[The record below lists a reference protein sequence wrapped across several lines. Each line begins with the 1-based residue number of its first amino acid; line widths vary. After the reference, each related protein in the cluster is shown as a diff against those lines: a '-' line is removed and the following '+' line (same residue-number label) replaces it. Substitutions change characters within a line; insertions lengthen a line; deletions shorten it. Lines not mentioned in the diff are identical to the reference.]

1 MKKYIVTKKC
11 YANEFVTVE
20 ATSEKEALE
29 KAANNEEKQLTGYLE
44 FSCYQPVETWSI
56 EQLST
61 EHKRRSI

>member
-29 KAANNEEKQLTGYLE
+29 KAETNKGKQLTGYLE
-44 FSCYQPVETWSI
+44 FSCYQPKETWVI
-56 EQLST
+56 ERLTT
-61 EHKRRSI
+61 ENKRRDI